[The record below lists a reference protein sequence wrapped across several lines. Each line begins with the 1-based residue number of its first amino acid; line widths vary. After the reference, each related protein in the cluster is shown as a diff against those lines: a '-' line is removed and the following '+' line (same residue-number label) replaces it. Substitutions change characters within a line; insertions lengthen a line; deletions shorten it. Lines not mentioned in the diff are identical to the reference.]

1 MTREPV
7 DIDRTPEFSH
17 RVKAEEVPN
26 GGKTYALAADEAQR
40 AALAERLEL
49 ASLDK
54 LEGTVTLR
62 PLAGGPMLVAT
73 GALSAAFAQRCVVT
87 LEPLPGALDEPFA
100 VEYGPPEPESL
111 QETEREFTLE
121 DPDPPE
127 AFVDGQV
134 DLGELLTQQLA
145 LALDPHPRK
154 AGVDLD
160 QVLDEAPVGRTQ
172 ALERNAPSGPFAE
185 LAKLKKKGEG

>member
-17 RVKAEEVPN
+17 RIKAEEVPN
-26 GGKTYALAADEAQR
+26 GGKTYKLAASEAQR

-54 LEGTVTLR
+54 LEGAVTLR

-87 LEPLPGALDEPFA
+87 LELLPGTLEERFA

-127 AFVDGQV
+127 AFVDGEV
-134 DLGELLTQQLA
+134 DLGELLAQQLA

-154 AGVDLD
+154 PGVDLD
-160 QVLDEAPVGRTQ
+160 Q
-172 ALERNAPSGPFAE
+172 ALESAPAARSAAVERGAPAGPFAE